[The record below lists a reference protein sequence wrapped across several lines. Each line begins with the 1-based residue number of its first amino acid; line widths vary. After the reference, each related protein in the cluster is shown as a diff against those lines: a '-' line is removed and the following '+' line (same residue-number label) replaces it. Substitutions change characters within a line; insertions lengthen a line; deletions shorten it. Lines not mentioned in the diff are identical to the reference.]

1 MPRRAAASPDDRQDF
16 LFDDAPEIRVWR
28 SDEKALAEMRGI
40 VDKLADAREHPWSA
54 RLLGWQVRTFET
66 FAQRVTPIE
75 GEALRHLLETE
86 LERLG
91 PAPD

>member
-1 MPRRAAASPDDRQDF
+1 MTRPAVHDERQDF

-28 SDEKALAEMRGI
+28 NDEKALAAMREI
-40 VDKLADAREHPWSA
+40 VEQLEASATHPWSA

-66 FAQRVTPIE
+66 NAHKVLPIE
-75 GEALRHLLETE
+75 AEALRVRLNLA

-91 PAPD
+91 PPED